1 MATHPI
7 RGLDLKEHEFKV
19 PLDHSRSES
28 EEITVFVREVAS
40 PDSAEA
46 PPLLFLQGGPGHES
60 PRPTLSNPPWLR
72 RALKDFRVFFLDQRG
87 TGRSTPIEASDA
99 VDPASLGSRLTHFRA
114 DAIVDD
120 AECIRRA
127 LGFEQWSLLGQSF
140 GGFVALCYLSR
151 HPESIRE
158 AMFTGGLPPV
168 GHEID
173 QIYEAT
179 FAAMERKSKAFFR
192 RFPSARVGLDRA
204 LQACTAGD
212 VVLPSGELL
221 SARRLLTIGHLLGFS
236 GGEQIHYLLE
246 RAPTS
251 ASFAHDIAALLP
263 FDGRN
268 PLYAVLHES
277 CYADGGATR
286 WAAERVRPPLHEDT
300 DEITFTGEH
309 LFRWHFDEE
318 PGLRPFRDTALVLAE
333 HEWPRLYDPGV
344 LSRCEVPC
352 AASIYGDDPF
362 VIREFS
368 EETGRLIPTMRPW
381 LTNEYEHGGLRA
393 SGDRVFDRLL
403 NLVRDRVD

>member
-1 MATHPI
+1 M
-7 RGLDLKEHEFKV
+7 
-19 PLDHSRSES
+19 
-28 EEITVFVREVAS
+28 
-40 PDSAEA
+40 
-46 PPLLFLQGGPGHES
+46 
-60 PRPTLSNPPWLR
+60 TL
-72 RALKDFRVFFLDQRG
+72 G
-87 TGRSTPIEASDA
+87 I
-99 VDPASLGSRLTHFRA
+99 RLTHFRA
-114 DAIVDD
+114 DAIVED
-120 AECIRRA
+120 AEFIRRD
-127 LGFEQWSLLGQSF
+127 LGLDQWSLLGQSF

-158 AMFTGGLPPV
+158 AMFAGGLPPI

-179 FAAMERKSKAFFR
+179 FAAMARKSKAFFR
-192 RFPSARVGLDRA
+192 RFPSAKARLDRA
-204 LQACTAGD
+204 LQACAAGE
-212 VVLPSGELL
+212 VILPSGESL
-221 SARRLLTIGHLLGFS
+221 STRRLLTIGHLLGFS
-236 GGEQIHYLLE
+236 AGEQIHYLLE
-246 RAPTS
+246 CAPTS
-251 ASFAHDIAALLP
+251 ASFAHDVAALLP
-263 FDGRN
+263 FGGRN

-277 CYADGGATR
+277 CYADGGVTG
-286 WAAERVRPPLHEDT
+286 WAAERALDRLQEGA

-318 PGLRPFRDTALVLAE
+318 PGLRHFRDTAAVLAD
-333 HEWPRLYDPGV
+333 HDWPRLYDPEV
-344 LSRCEVPC
+344 LARCEVPC

>member
-192 RFPSARVGLDRA
+192 RFSKSGLGPRA
-204 LQACTAGD
+204 TG
-212 VVLPSGELL
+212 
-221 SARRLLTIGHLLGFS
+221 
-236 GGEQIHYLLE
+236 
-246 RAPTS
+246 
-251 ASFAHDIAALLP
+251 
-263 FDGRN
+263 
-268 PLYAVLHES
+268 LH
-277 CYADGGATR
+277 
-286 WAAERVRPPLHEDT
+286 
-300 DEITFTGEH
+300 
-309 LFRWHFDEE
+309 
-318 PGLRPFRDTALVLAE
+318 
-333 HEWPRLYDPGV
+333 
-344 LSRCEVPC
+344 SR
-352 AASIYGDDPF
+352 
-362 VIREFS
+362 
-368 EETGRLIPTMRPW
+368 
-381 LTNEYEHGGLRA
+381 
-393 SGDRVFDRLL
+393 
-403 NLVRDRVD
+403 